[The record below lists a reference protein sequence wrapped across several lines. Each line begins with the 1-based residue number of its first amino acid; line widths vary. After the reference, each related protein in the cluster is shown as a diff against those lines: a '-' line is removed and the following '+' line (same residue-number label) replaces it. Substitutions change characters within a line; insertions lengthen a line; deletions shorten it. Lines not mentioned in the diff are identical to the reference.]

1 MGRELQRL
9 KLEQQRDE
17 RTRQL
22 LREQAPE
29 IRELETK
36 LKAAYTNKERMAQ
49 VAEKEAHKFD
59 EMVRIN
65 TCMSRC
71 CIREYV
77 LYTMECAM
85 DKNLVGPTLSI

>member
-1 MGRELQRL
+1 MPCVRVAEERRLQEEQRLQEERMGRELQRL

-36 LKAAYTNKERMAQ
+36 LKAAYTNKERIAQ
-49 VAEKEAHKFD
+49 IAEKEAHKFD
-59 EMVRIN
+59 EMV
-65 TCMSRC
+65 C
-71 CIREYV
+71 YAQHF
-77 LYTMECAM
+77 LF
-85 DKNLVGPTLSI
+85 L